1 MSAGRATLVDFDANL
16 CHTAL
21 RGDLEHHLTQGR
33 EYACIS
39 HFVVPG
45 ATLSESAESLR
56 LSEEKGSS
64 IIATA
69 GVHPYHVGDEG
80 DLLTEANQEVLRS
93 LLSHASCKAVGETGL
108 DYAEGFPNKKL
119 QLPWFEAQVTMALEM
134 KMPLFLHVR
143 EAREDFVSVLTKLGF
158 PTSGPPPVPAVV
170 HCFTGETNELK
181 QYVDMGFYIG
191 LTGFVIDKGQSQLP
205 EWLRIIPDD
214 RLVLETDAPYL
225 GWKGCRAME
234 GKRKTSKFPNVPAA
248 LPTICEAVAKAKGA
262 SYEEVATS
270 TTANAL
276 RFFSAI
282 ETGRS

>member
-1 MSAGRATLVDFDANL
+1 MRLSLLSLLTVGILSSRASRLTSTGKNLSRNTRLMSAGRATLVDFDANL

-21 RGDLEHHLTQGR
+21 RGDLEHLLTQGR
-33 EYACIS
+33 EHACIS

-143 EAREDFVSVLTKLGF
+143 EAREDFVSVLIDH
-158 PTSGPPPVPAVV
+158 SG
-170 HCFTGETNELK
+170 CG
-181 QYVDMGFYIG
+181 
-191 LTGFVIDKGQSQLP
+191 
-205 EWLRIIPDD
+205 
-214 RLVLETDAPYL
+214 
-225 GWKGCRAME
+225 
-234 GKRKTSKFPNVPAA
+234 
-248 LPTICEAVAKAKGA
+248 
-262 SYEEVATS
+262 
-270 TTANAL
+270 
-276 RFFSAI
+276 
-282 ETGRS
+282 